1 MFVTVFVK
9 EDFQI
14 LLTGVKKISL
24 KVKKKQNLKED
35 SDAITA
41 KIKNVTH
48 AAIM

>member
-14 LLTGVKKISL
+14 PLIGVKKISL

-41 KIKNVTH
+41 KTKNVMRE
-48 AAIM
+48 AIM